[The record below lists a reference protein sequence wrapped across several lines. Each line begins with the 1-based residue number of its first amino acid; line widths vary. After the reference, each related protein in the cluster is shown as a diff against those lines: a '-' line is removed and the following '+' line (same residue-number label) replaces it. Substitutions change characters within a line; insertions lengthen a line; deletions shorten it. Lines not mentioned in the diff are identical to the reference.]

1 MNEPP
6 APAPPPRP
14 YDSLLP
20 QLAVSGLT
28 WNGKRK
34 KAEENQADGQTAQK
48 TESSQD
54 VIWKEEKEED
64 EDLDA
69 ENGQQKEEVPVIV
82 SGNDEISSG
91 HEPRVEMLPLGNK
104 EVKHA
109 KTHES
114 QPTTSGE
121 NFENYHENTEG
132 HVTSSSGS
140 GEEMDSEEQ
149 HDVSMYNSPESTQ
162 EGDVK
167 QVFPESDISGSGQ
180 HSAQEI
186 DDNETSSDGIRR
198 EDNVKQGFPKNNIR
212 SGSQLHKQ
220 ESGDFES
227 SSSGSNQYED
237 DVTFSGSGE

>member
-6 APAPPPRP
+6 APAPLPRP

-64 EDLDA
+64 EDLEA

-114 QPTTSGE
+114 QLTTSGE

-167 QVFPESDISGSGQ
+167 RVFPESDISGSGQ
-180 HSAQEI
+180 HSAQGI
-186 DDNETSSDGIRR
+186 DDNETSSDGSRR

-212 SGSQLHKQ
+212 SGSQLYKQ